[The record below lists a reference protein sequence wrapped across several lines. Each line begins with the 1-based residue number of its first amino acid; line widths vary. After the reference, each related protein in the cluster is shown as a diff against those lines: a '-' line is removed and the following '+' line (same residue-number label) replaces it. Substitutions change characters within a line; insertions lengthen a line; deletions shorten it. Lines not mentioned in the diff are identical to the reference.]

1 MRILAFPLLFA
12 LSGCIASA
20 DAPAP
25 LRRGSANPPGFHP
38 PDPPGGGPAPMAAI
52 PLLQPIWP
60 LTAVEFGEGCPNTRA
75 RLPAVDRPAMSLSAA
90 REVLEECDIERRRG
104 LIDREIQRM
113 IASQSAENCRF
124 RNQLRR
130 ERDRES
136 CPSPQ

>member
-1 MRILAFPLLFA
+1 MRILVVPLLAA
-12 LSGCIASA
+12 LAGCVASA

-38 PDPPGGGPAPMAAI
+38 PDPPGGVPAPMAAI

-60 LTAVEFGEGCPNTRA
+60 LTAVELGEGCPNTRA
-75 RLPAVDRPAMSLSAA
+75 RLPAADQPAMSLSAA

-104 LIDREIQRM
+104 FIDRETQRA
-113 IASQSAENCRF
+113 IANQNAGNCQF
-124 RNQLRR
+124 RNQFQRAR
-130 ERDRES
+130 ERES